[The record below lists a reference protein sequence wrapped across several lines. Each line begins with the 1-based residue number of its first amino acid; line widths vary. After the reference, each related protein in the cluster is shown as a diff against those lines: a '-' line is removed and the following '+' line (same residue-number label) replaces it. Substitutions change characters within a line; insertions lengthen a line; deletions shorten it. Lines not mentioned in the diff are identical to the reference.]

1 MQTLID
7 DGNLEELF
15 LHEGSH
21 ISLDRLIEV
30 HYRIIKYLS
39 FKIGRCTSNAILN
52 FDQGTDEWLCA
63 RQQDKAFIST
73 YARDNVARLTFN
85 SLAALFKS

>member
-39 FKIGRCTSNAILN
+39 FKFGRYTS
-52 FDQGTDEWLCA
+52 
-63 RQQDKAFIST
+63 
-73 YARDNVARLTFN
+73 YAKIEF
-85 SLAALFKS
+85 